1 MYTRKISYYKPYIEN
16 KIFLTNQIHMG
27 TLPPGL
33 IQKDGVGR
41 EKQTFILPFQLNKK
55 I

>member
-1 MYTRKISYYKPYIEN
+1 MHEKLGTAILTLRIKFS
-16 KIFLTNQIHMG
+16 LTNQIHKG